1 MLKSIKYDF
10 SYTSASLRLQEMIL
24 VAKAFVGKRTID
36 FTNELGN
43 GKFTTGKRMLAEF
56 QKRINRL
63 TPEEL
68 DVLIHGDLTSQ
79 KQIAFLSI
87 CKSSYFIR
95 DFMLEVIREKYL
107 IFDYQITDGD
117 YISYYRR
124 KYESHPEMEK
134 LTEITAKKVKQV
146 IFKILEQSGIIDN
159 IKSKNI
165 QPQLLDETL
174 IDAILKDNPTWLKVL
189 LMSDKDIGNLTK

>member
-1 MLKSIKYDF
+1 MLKPIKYDF
-10 SYTSASLRLQEMIL
+10 SITTASLRLQEMIL
-24 VAKAFVGKRTID
+24 VAQAFVNNRIID
-36 FTNELGN
+36 NTNELGN
-43 GKFTTGKRMLAEF
+43 GKYETGRKLYGEF
-56 QKRINRL
+56 KKRINQL
-63 TPEEL
+63 TIKEL
-68 DVLIHGDLTSQ
+68 NVLINGDLTSQ

-95 DFMLEVIREKYL
+95 DFVLEVIREKYL

-124 KYESHPEMEK
+124 KYESHPEVEK

-159 IKSKNI
+159 IKSKSI
-165 QPQLLDETL
+165 QPQLLDEAL
-174 IDAILKDNPTWLKVL
+174 INAILEDNPNWLKVL
-189 LMSDKDIGNLTK
+189 LMSDRDIANLTK